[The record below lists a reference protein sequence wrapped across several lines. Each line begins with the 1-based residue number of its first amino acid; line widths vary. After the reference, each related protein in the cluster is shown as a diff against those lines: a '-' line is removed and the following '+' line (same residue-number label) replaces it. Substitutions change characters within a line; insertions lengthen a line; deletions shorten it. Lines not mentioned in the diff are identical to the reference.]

1 MQPSLA
7 KAKFSE
13 ADALTLALNRRRETQ
28 VKPVS
33 LAPFG
38 CQFLTLDYG
47 QVNLSFV
54 DISAAMQVVGAKDK
68 EHLEFSF
75 LLRGGVRDLL
85 SHGVPMATDVVFGFD
100 PSREVNLILPAH
112 SQVCVVQIHR
122 QTFDGCA
129 EALGRSDLNSAFLG
143 ANYASLPHQSQEVHD
158 YLRSLHHLALSQP
171 QSLSQGRSSHLIL
184 EDFLPLLID
193 ALPRSQ
199 SSQVPWVSLC
209 RADLVKQAQLYMESH
224 LDKPLTLA
232 SLCQAL
238 HTSQRP
244 LHYGFQEV
252 FGVSPMAYLKLLRLT
267 AVRHQL
273 SQADPGQI
281 TVTEIASH
289 FGFWSSGH
297 FSRDYKN
304 LFGELP
310 SVTLTKGKRHI
321 SNTPIQ

>member
-1 MQPSLA
+1 MQPSLT
-7 KAKFSE
+7 KVKFSE
-13 ADALTLALNRRRETQ
+13 ADALTIALNRRRETQ

-38 CQFLTLDYG
+38 CKLLTLDYG
-47 QVNLSFV
+47 QINLSFV
-54 DISAAMQVVGAKDK
+54 DIKAAMQVVGAKDK

-85 SHGVPMATDVVFGFD
+85 SHGVPIATDVVFGFD
-100 PSREVNLILPAH
+100 PNREVNLILPAH

-143 ANYASLPHQSQEVHD
+143 ANYASLPHQSEVHD

-171 QSLSQGRSSHLIL
+171 QFLSQGRSSQLIL

-193 ALPRSQ
+193 ALPSPQGRR
-199 SSQVPWVSLC
+199 VAWTSLR
-209 RADLVKQAQLYMESH
+209 RADLVKQAQLYMETH
-224 LDKPLTLA
+224 LGQPLTLA

-244 LHYGFQEV
+244 LHYGFQELL
-252 FGVSPMAYLKLLRLT
+252 GVSPMAYLKVLRLT
-267 AVRHQL
+267 AARRQL
-273 SQADPGQI
+273 RQSEPGQT
-281 TVTEIASH
+281 TVADVASYC
-289 FGFWSSGH
+289 GFWSLGH

-310 SVTLTKGKRHI
+310 STTLSGSKSRYG
-321 SNTPIQ
+321 

>member
-1 MQPSLA
+1 MQPTFA
-7 KAKFSE
+7 KASFSD
-13 ADALTLALNRRRETQ
+13 ADALAIALNRRRETE

-47 QVNLSFV
+47 QINLSFV
-54 DISAAMQVVGAKDK
+54 DIKAAMQVVGAKDK

-75 LLRGGVRDLL
+75 LLQGGVRDLL
-85 SHGVPMATDVVFGFD
+85 SHGVPISTDMVFGFD
-100 PSREVNLILPAH
+100 PSREVHLILSAH

-143 ANYASLPHQSQEVHD
+143 ANYASLPHQSEVHD

-171 QSLSQGRSSHLIL
+171 QFLSQGRSSQLIL

-193 ALPRSQ
+193 ALPSPQGRR
-199 SSQVPWVSLC
+199 VAWTSLR
-209 RADLVKQAQLYMESH
+209 RADLVKQAQLYMETH
-224 LDKPLTLA
+224 LGQPLTLA

-244 LHYGFQEV
+244 LHYGFQELL
-252 FGVSPMAYLKLLRLT
+252 GVSPMAYLKVLRLT
-267 AVRHQL
+267 AARRQL
-273 SQADPGQI
+273 RQSEPGQT
-281 TVTEIASH
+281 TVADVASYC
-289 FGFWSSGH
+289 GFWSLGH

-310 SVTLTKGKRHI
+310 STTLSGSKSRYG
-321 SNTPIQ
+321 